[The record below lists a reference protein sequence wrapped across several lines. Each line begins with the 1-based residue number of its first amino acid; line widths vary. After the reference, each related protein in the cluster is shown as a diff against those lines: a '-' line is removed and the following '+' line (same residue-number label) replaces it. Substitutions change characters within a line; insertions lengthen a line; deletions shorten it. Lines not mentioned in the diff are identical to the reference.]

1 MIIMLKNKPGKLKLI
16 LLIAIIFTISGCALN
31 PYAGRSSIV
40 DSAADH
46 RWKQHKK
53 KLKKIKQFNVSG
65 SLAYFSNKTK
75 SYARFNLIQK
85 NNDNYKLILTS
96 PLGSSFMTLT
106 VNDNKAML
114 QLPKNKIYYS
124 NHVEKLL
131 KNITGISIPLESLH
145 AWLLGLSTNLADEIT
160 ENGYLKKTVLTQKND
175 TWQLTILAYYDDTPI
190 ALPAK
195 MELTRT
201 QERIKFTISKWTL

>member
-1 MIIMLKNKPGKLKLI
+1 MIIMLTNRPSKLKLI
-16 LLIAIIFTISGCALN
+16 LLITIMFTISGCALQQ
-31 PYAGRSSIV
+31 YARRSSLV
-40 DSAADH
+40 GSAADY

-53 KLKKIKQFNVSG
+53 KLQKIKQFNVSG

-75 SYARFNLIQK
+75 SYARFNLTQK

-106 VNDNKAML
+106 VNDNKAIL

-124 NHVEKLL
+124 NHVERLL
-131 KNITGISIPLESLH
+131 KDVTGISIPLESLH

-160 ENGYLKKTVLTQKND
+160 ENGYLKKTVLTQKDD
-175 TWQLTILAYYDDTPI
+175 TWQLTILAYYDAIPI

-195 MELTRT
+195 MELAGK